1 MTSKSGNGLSRIL
14 WAALTLCLGSVG
26 CHSTASFLD
35 PTPAKPVVQPAAQPY
50 TPSLKLPNAL
60 PEIAGRSGPDG
71 RPVISQSDYHVQELP
86 SAKPAGAADSPP
98 AKPVVGV
105 PSASCPAA
113 AALQGAH
120 DAPRLPIPNEKAK
133 TFLPAYVIEPP
144 DVLTIDGIRLIPRP
158 PYRIEP
164 LDVLLISVPEAL
176 PNQPIAGPYTVT
188 PEGTVYLGTSYGAIR
203 VSGLTLEQAAAAIK
217 AGLRLNNPQVS
228 VALGQFRGV
237 QQVRGDHIVGQDGT
251 ITLGTFGCVNVTGL
265 TLSQAKC
272 EIERHLSRWLLDPLV
287 SVSVSGYNSKV
298 YYVITDG
305 AGFGQQV
312 YRLPITGNETVLDA
326 ISLVG
331 GLSSVSSKRRIW
343 LARPTPAQTSCY
355 EILPVN
361 WEAITEAGST
371 DTNWQIF
378 PGDRVYVKADP
389 FITFDNQLSKIL
401 SPMERLFG
409 ATLLGTSTVQSFRG
423 INGNNNT
430 GGIVPVF

>member
-1 MTSKSGNGLSRIL
+1 MAIKSGNGLCRIL

-26 CHSTASFLD
+26 CHATVSFMD
-35 PTPAKPVVQPAAQPY
+35 ATPAQTVSPPP
-50 TPSLKLPNAL
+50 KLPQVL
-60 PEIAGRSGPDG
+60 PEVAYRSYPDG
-71 RPVISQSDYHVQELP
+71 RPIVNQSSYQLQQPPLANTVAG
-86 SAKPAGAADSPP
+86 SAPTETYPM
-98 AKPVVGV
+98 
-105 PSASCPAA
+105 AA
-113 AALQGAH
+113 APQVVPE
-120 DAPRLPIPNEKAK
+120 APHLPMPNEKAK
-133 TFLPAYVIEPP
+133 TFLPAYIIEPP
-144 DVLTIDGIRLIPRP
+144 DVLTIDGIRLIPKP

-176 PNQPIAGPYTVT
+176 PAQPIAGPYTVT
-188 PEGTVYLGTSYGAIR
+188 PEGTVYLGTSYGAFR
-203 VSGLTLEQAAAAIK
+203 VTGLTLEQAAAAIK

-237 QQVRGDHIVGQDGT
+237 QQVRGDHIVSQDGT

-287 SVSVSGYNSKV
+287 SVSISGFNSKY

-312 YRLPITGNETVLDA
+312 FRLPITGNETVLDA
-326 ISLVG
+326 ISLIN
-331 GLSSVSSKRRIW
+331 GLPAVSSKRHIW

-361 WEAITEAGST
+361 WEAITQAGST
-371 DTNWQIF
+371 ETNWQIF
-378 PGDRVYVKADP
+378 PGDRIYVKADP

-401 SPMERLFG
+401 SPIERLLG

-423 INGNNNT
+423 INNNNGLNT
-430 GGIVPVF
+430 GF